1 MSVKESY
8 FYRCLYKCYVK
19 LSITPIKHDNNY
31 TIFCR
36 EEAVIIMDNELT
48 HYGVLGMK
56 WGVRKADKIGSRKD
70 GFTIKKGAT
79 IYRTAVTDSEKN
91 KTGHA
96 FVSIDKKDALG
107 YMRRGSAFNQAA
119 YNMTF
124 KVTKDLVA
132 PSMKVRVDEFI
143 KLLDSDESF
152 KNALATSQAQYNIFS
167 SPDKIKKKIDQ
178 LKTYDE
184 KARLY
189 KKSLALGVASNSEVR
204 DKYFKSLSDLGYNM
218 MIDDADAGVVSR
230 VPSIVFDR
238 QDSLEVISIKPVT
251 RQSIRELK
259 KQP

>member
-1 MSVKESY
+1 MIV
-8 FYRCLYKCYVK
+8 
-19 LSITPIKHDNNY
+19 NN
-31 TIFCR
+31 
-36 EEAVIIMDNELT
+36 NELT
-48 HYGVLGMK
+48 HYGILGMK
-56 WGVRKADKIGSRKD
+56 WGVRKSDRIGSRKD

-79 IYRTAVTDSEKN
+79 IYRTAVTNSEKN
-91 KTGHA
+91 KAGHA

-107 YMRRGSAFNQAA
+107 YMRRGSLFNQAA

-143 KLLDSDESF
+143 KLLDSDDSF
-152 KNALATSQAQYNIFS
+152 KKALATSQAQYTVFS

-178 LKTYDE
+178 LKTYEE

-189 KKSLALGVASNSEVR
+189 KGVLALGVASNAEVR
-204 DKYFKSLSDLGYNM
+204 EKYLNSLSDLGYNM
-218 MIDDADAGVVSR
+218 MIDDADAGIISR

-251 RQSIRELK
+251 KQSIRELK
-259 KQP
+259 KTTVTQTK

>member
-1 MSVKESY
+1 MS
-8 FYRCLYKCYVK
+8 
-19 LSITPIKHDNNY
+19 PIKCCRSINELCKFQMEHDNNS
-31 TIFCR
+31 TNIER
-36 EEAVIIMDNELT
+36 EEVSIMNNELT

-79 IYRTAVTDSEKN
+79 IYRTTVTDSEIN

-107 YMRRGSAFNQAA
+107 YMRRGRLFNQAA

-143 KLLDSDESF
+143 KLLDSDDSF
-152 KNALATSQAQYNIFS
+152 RKALATSQAQYQIFS

-178 LKTYDE
+178 LKTYEE
-184 KARLY
+184 KAKLY
-189 KKSLALGVASNSEVR
+189 KRALALGVASNAEVR
-204 DKYFKSLSDLGYNM
+204 EKYLKSLSDLGYNM
-218 MIDDADAGVVSR
+218 MIDDADAGIVSR
-230 VPSIVFDR
+230 VPCIVFDR

-251 RQSIRELK
+251 KESIREFK
-259 KQP
+259 KQL

>member
-1 MSVKESY
+1 MQTH
-8 FYRCLYKCYVK
+8 YKLHKTCSKPNHILPRGGPMKV
-19 LSITPIKHDNNY
+19 NNS
-31 TIFCR
+31 
-36 EEAVIIMDNELT
+36 LT

-56 WGVRKADKIGSRKD
+56 WGVRKADKIGSRKES
-70 GFTIKKGAT
+70 FTIKKGT
-79 IYRTAVTDSEKN
+79 KIYRTATTDSEK
-91 KTGHA
+91 KKEGHA

-143 KLLDSDESF
+143 KLLDSDDDF
-152 KNALATSQAQYNIFS
+152 KKALANSEAQYNVFS
-167 SPDKIKKKIDQ
+167 SPDEIKAKIDQ

-189 KKSLALGVASNSEVR
+189 KNSLALGVASNSEVR
-204 DKYFKSLSDLGYNM
+204 EKYLKSLSDLGYNM
-218 MIDDADAGVVSR
+218 MIDDADAGIISR
-230 VPSIVFDR
+230 VPSIIFDR

-259 KQP
+259 RQT

>member
-1 MSVKESY
+1 
-8 FYRCLYKCYVK
+8 
-19 LSITPIKHDNNY
+19 
-31 TIFCR
+31 
-36 EEAVIIMDNELT
+36 MDNELT

-56 WGVRKADKIGSRKD
+56 WGVRRYQNKDGTLTEAGKKRVRKADKIGSRKD

-96 FVSIDKKDALG
+96 FVTIDKKDALG
-107 YMRRGSAFNQAA
+107 YMRRGSSFNQAA

-143 KLLDSDESF
+143 KLLDSDDSF
-152 KNALATSQAQYNIFS
+152 RKALATSQAQYQIFS

-178 LKTYDE
+178 LKTYEE
-184 KARLY
+184 KAKLY
-189 KKSLALGVASNSEVR
+189 KRSLALGVASNAEVR
-204 DKYFKSLSDLGYNM
+204 EKYLKSLSDLGYNM
-218 MIDDADAGVVSR
+218 MIDDADAGIISR
-230 VPSIVFDR
+230 VPCIVFDR

-251 RQSIRELK
+251 RQNIREFK